1 MEGVAN
7 QVHYFAQS
15 FLDNDSI
22 GEKVTN
28 PLLDSLFDGYD
39 SSTGRYLLS
48 KQLRRIYPKD

>member
-7 QVHYFAQS
+7 QVHYFAQA

-28 PLLDSLFDGYD
+28 PMLDSLFDGYD
-39 SSTGRYLLS
+39 SLTGRYLLS

>member
-1 MEGVAN
+1 MAGVAN

-15 FLDNDSI
+15 LLDNDSI

-28 PLLDSLFDGYD
+28 PLLDSLFDGFD
-39 SSTGRYLLS
+39 SLTGRYLMS

>member
-39 SSTGRYLLS
+39 TGTGRYLLS
-48 KQLRRIYPKD
+48 KQLRRLYPKD